1 MNNPQVKRLT
11 AALAA
16 AVLILLA
23 AAFAALPVHAA
34 DSYKISFK
42 GGSHGT
48 ITVGTENQGVDY
60 EIDAAYQSK
69 LDTTQIRVEP
79 ESGYYCTGWSPAIE
93 SPVTEKA
100 TYVAQYKKI
109 IDEAVYRVNYVD
121 NYGNELATQAVRITN
136 TGVAVTEYAL
146 SIDGY
151 AVDQASKSVTV
162 AKEGTEITFT
172 YTSTASPSVT
182 DQVQTVVLP
191 GGNTVVTTGGV
202 TTGTTAAGTT
212 GNAVTAGGNA
222 AAANNGTATDGT
234 TNATDGTNGNVNQQ
248 GQTTTVD
255 DNGVPLANQNVSNN
269 DKGSQIPTW
278 GYIAGGLGA
287 ALIAGSLIY
296 LIVQK
301 KRKNKSKG
309 I

>member
-34 DSYKISFK
+34 SSYQISFK

-48 ITVGTENQGVDY
+48 ISSDNVNQGVSY
-60 EIDAAYQSK
+60 EIDVPYQSA
-69 LDTTQIRVEP
+69 LDMSQIRVEP
-79 ESGYYCTGWSPAIE
+79 ESGYYCTGWSPE
-93 SPVTEKA
+93 VETSVTEKA

-136 TGVAVTEYAL
+136 NGVSVTEYAL
-146 SIDGY
+146 SIEGY
-151 AVDQASKSVTV
+151 AVDQASKTVTV

-202 TTGTTAAGTT
+202 TPGTTAAGTT

-222 AAANNGTATDGT
+222 AANGTT
-234 TNATDGTNGNVNQQ
+234 TGGNATDGTNGTVNQQ

-269 DKGSQIPTW
+269 NKGSQIPTW

-287 ALIAGSLIY
+287 ALIAGSIIY

-301 KRKNKSKG
+301 RRKNKSKDV
-309 I
+309 

>member
-23 AAFAALPVHAA
+23 AAFMALPVHAA
-34 DSYKISFK
+34 SSYQISFK

-48 ITVGTENQGVDY
+48 ISSDNVNQGVSY
-60 EIDAAYQSK
+60 EIDVPYQSA
-69 LDTTQIRVEP
+69 LDMSQIRVEP
-79 ESGYYCTGWSPAIE
+79 ESGYYCTGWSPE
-93 SPVTEKA
+93 VETSVTEKA

-136 TGVAVTEYAL
+136 NGVSVTEYAL

-151 AVDQASKSVTV
+151 AVDQASKTATV

-202 TTGTTAAGTT
+202 TPGTTAAGTT

-222 AAANNGTATDGT
+222 AANGTT
-234 TNATDGTNGNVNQQ
+234 TGGNATDGTNGTVNQQ

-269 DKGSQIPTW
+269 NKGSQIPTW

-287 ALIAGSLIY
+287 ALIAGSIIY
-296 LIVQK
+296 LIAQK
-301 KRKNKSKG
+301 RRKNKSKDV
-309 I
+309 